1 MGKKTFVLHDDS
13 VNTYGFRLLTAGG
26 NLDEFRRNP
35 VMFYRHNDYE
45 LPIGRWE
52 DIRVENS
59 QILADAVFDEE
70 DEQALKIKGKVDRD
84 FLRMASIGTWAPE
97 EVSEDPALRLP
108 GQTGY
113 TVTKWTLR
121 EASIVPIGANHNALR
136 MFSRKTGEQIDLTD
150 CKTVLQLMDA
160 LLPKKIDMENLKTIL
175 NLSDNASNADVEAAV
190 QTLKQEKET
199 LQQEKETLQTQN
211 SALEQ
216 ENTQLKNSA
225 AQAEQQ
231 RLAAQKTEA
240 AQLVDAAVRDG
251 RLDATGKDAFLALF
265 DADFEKAKTTLD
277 AIPRR
282 QSVAGSITQQPDAAL
297 ADMATKSWEELDKAG
312 LLPRLK
318 DEAYDLYC
326 QKFEQ
331 AFNRKLK

>member
-1 MGKKTFVLHDDS
+1 MGNKTFVLHDDS
-13 VNTYGFRLLTAGG
+13 VNTYGFRLLTWGG
-26 NLDEFRRNP
+26 NLEEFRRNP

-52 DIRVENS
+52 NIRVENS

-199 LQQEKETLQTQN
+199 LQQRN
-211 SALEQ
+211 DVLEQ
-216 ENTQLKNSA
+216 ENKAYKDA
-225 AQAEQQ
+225 ADAQEAQ
-231 RLAAQKTEA
+231 RLQDQQDEA
-240 AQLVDAAVRDG
+240 ARLVDAAVRDG
-251 RLDATGKDAFLALF
+251 RLNANGKDAFLALF
-265 DADFEKAKTTLD
+265 DADFEKAKATLE
-277 AIPRR
+277 AIPKVK
-282 QSVAGSITQQPDAAL
+282 SVVSQIEQPSAKL
-297 ADMATKSWEELDKAG
+297 ADFEGKTWDQLDRAG
-312 LLPRLK
+312 LLPSLK
-318 DEAYDLYC
+318 DKAPELYA
-326 QKFEQ
+326 QKFEET
-331 AFNRKLK
+331 FGKKPSNI